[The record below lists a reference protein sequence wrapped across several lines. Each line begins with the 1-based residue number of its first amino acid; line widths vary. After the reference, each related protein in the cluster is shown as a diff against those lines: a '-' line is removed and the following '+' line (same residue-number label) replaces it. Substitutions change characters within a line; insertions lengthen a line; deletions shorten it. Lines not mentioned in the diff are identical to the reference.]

1 MAKRDMTF
9 LNGIIKSLEKELLT
23 PATLMRIIDEPD
35 YKSAFRALKEQGFG
49 KNAATDEADSEAILQ
64 AETLALD
71 DFAREFSP
79 GDEYSEFCL
88 SGIDFY
94 NAERFLRSGYIRSFG
109 FVQTRTGLIGDVAA
123 ALKTGEKNAEYGK
136 AGQSGGKDKNA
147 LLQEL
152 VSAYAEGKA
161 LFESGKASG
170 AEISSIFIKARYAR
184 LLKKCGGQLN
194 AFLKNEIDCKN
205 ISTALRA
212 KTQDE
217 IDKLFIGGGNLK
229 KEDVDFV
236 FSQDA
241 DKTEKRFA
249 FTPFA
254 EVIELAEKEKAAGT
268 PLIGF
273 EAAADGF
280 ALKELK
286 KKKYETEGATPFV
299 LYYLY
304 KSAEIKN
311 VRIILTGK
319 RAGASAEDIKRRL
332 RTGYD
337 G

>member
-1 MAKRDMTF
+1 MTF
-9 LNGIIKSLEKELLT
+9 LNGIIKSLEKELLA
-23 PATLMRIIDEPD
+23 PATLMRIIEEPD

-79 GDEYSEFCL
+79 ADKYSEFCL
-88 SGIDFY
+88 TGIDFY
-94 NAERFLRSGYIRSFG
+94 NAERLLRSEYIKGFG
-109 FVQTRTGLIGDVAA
+109 FVQTRTGLISDVAA
-123 ALKTGEKNAEYGK
+123 ALKDRDRKGK
-136 AGQSGGKDKNA
+136 SGDGKKDKNA
-147 LLQEL
+147 LPQEL
-152 VSAYAEGKA
+152 ISAYDEGKA

-170 AEISSIFIKARYAR
+170 AEISSVFIKARYAR

-205 ISTALRA
+205 VSTALRA
-212 KTQDE
+212 KTQGE
-217 IDKLFIGGGNLK
+217 IDKLFIGGGGLK
-229 KEDVDFV
+229 KEDIDFI

-241 DKTEKRFA
+241 DKIEKRFA

-254 EVIELAEKEKAAGT
+254 DMIATAEKEKSAGL
-268 PLIGF
+268 PLVRF
-273 EAAADGF
+273 EAEADGF